1 MWLEVEVKCQFYFY
15 FIEVFRNGG
24 GFDRD
29 LDDGVGDGNVLPAGF
44 VHNPQQEVRR
54 VEKARGPNI
63 KSGLQAGWKVLN
75 ISRFL
80 GEEASKDLDQAG
92 LLG

>member
-1 MWLEVEVKCQFYFY
+1 M
-15 FIEVFRNGG
+15 
-24 GFDRD
+24 
-29 LDDGVGDGNVLPAGF
+29 PAGF